1 MQKINKRSNI
11 MDLDYDDSGKRIL
24 NRRAQYCQFRIQQAI
39 SLIDDEIGRLLQRL
53 KMYNSQ
59 ILEYKDKFQDL
70 ENKIQSAKISQDG
83 FYKMRTADLK
93 TSISR
98 LKARQFQQIQ
108 EIKQSHSLELESMQ
122 RDFETILRNFNKRN
136 ASISAND
143 IKMLNQKYLEQEK
156 AIQNEIDIYK
166 SKIQTYNEAIQ
177 QQEKQMNSTLDET
190 DNFYEE
196 INSSVVLELTRTI
209 EERSKERYQSLIDSK
224 SKLKECVEQMETMDR
239 QHKLKINELA
249 DEISSIDN
257 EYHKTLSELNEKHE
271 IQIINLKNHLSEAE
285 KREKVLTK
293 AAQKLELENQK
304 QLKNTKMELQKM
316 EENIKFKKTSKSL
329 NDSQDSNYY
338 NQLKELK
345 SDLKR
350 LLKRLRARE
359 EQLKEKREENQV
371 LKRKIGSL
379 KHDIRF
385 SGRMVGSVY
394 PYRSFKNNFL

>member
-1 MQKINKRSNI
+1 MKKINKRSNI
-11 MDLDYDDSGKRIL
+11 MDLDNDDSGKRIL

-177 QQEKQMNSTLDET
+177 KQEKQMNSTLDET

-304 QLKNTKMELQKM
+304 QLKNTKMELLKM

-345 SDLKR
+345 SDLKS
-350 LLKRLRARE
+350 LLKKLRARE